1 MSSAVHAHL
10 AAGTGSRRYH
20 VPNLERAL
28 SVLETLSQQRTGLT
42 AAELVDALTVPK
54 NSIFRITMTLLNLGY
69 LRRNEATKRFS
80 LSPKLISL
88 GYAAVAPP
96 NLREASIEAM
106 KSLRDLTRETVL
118 LGTLVDDE
126 GVVLEQVA
134 SPEPI
139 KFLVD
144 AGTRFPLHTSA
155 PGKVILAF
163 LPEFERESILR
174 RLELTRFNERT
185 ITTREALMDD
195 LKAAYGAGF
204 AVDRAEEI
212 DGVHCLSAPILDHRG
227 HPVAA
232 LWVTGP
238 SFRLTEKHFPEIAL
252 LVMEHAK
259 QISNN
264 IGFNGTGVRNPEVRI
279 QKRTRR

>member
-1 MSSAVHAHL
+1 MSSTGHARHD
-10 AAGTGSRRYH
+10 AGTGTRRYH

-28 SVLETLSQQRTGLT
+28 SVLETLSQQRAGLT
-42 AAELVDALTVPK
+42 AAELVDALAVPK

-88 GYAAVAPP
+88 GYAAVAAP

-106 KSLRDLTRETVL
+106 RSLRDRTRETVL

-134 SPEPI
+134 SPEPV

-144 AGTRFPLHTSA
+144 AGTRFPIHTSA
-155 PGKVILAF
+155 PGKAILAF
-163 LPEFERESILR
+163 LSDAERGAILR
-174 RLELTRFNERT
+174 RLKLTRFNERT
-185 ITTREALMDD
+185 ITT
-195 LKAAYGAGF
+195 LKALRDALDVAHGAGF

-212 DGVHCLSAPILDHRG
+212 DGVHCLSAPILDHQGR
-227 HPVAA
+227 PVAA

-238 SFRLTEKHFPEIAL
+238 SFRLTEKHFPVIARV
-252 LVMEHAK
+252 VMEHAK

-264 IGFNGTGVRNPEVRI
+264 LGFNGSGVKKSAVRI
-279 QKRTRR
+279 QKRIGR